1 MALVGVYKPPYNGAI
16 KTWHRKLAD
25 PIWKPWKIYELI
37 DRNNMKYEV
46 FCGIFLASCFLFF
59 FLWRFS
65 VSSVFIFH
73 HQKIEIV
80 TLVSDSTETRT
91 VELTYHTIVTSQKN
105 PSVSVFPSQ
114 PTNRE
119 LELWPFMTVINGV
132 IHLWDYTLWAIC
144 GYSIP
149 ALSIKL

>member
-1 MALVGVYKPPYNGAI
+1 MALVGVYKPPYKGAI
-16 KTWHRKLAD
+16 KTWHTKLAD

-37 DRNNMKYEV
+37 NRNNMKYEV
-46 FCGIFLASCFLFF
+46 FYGIFLASCFLFF

-73 HQKIEIV
+73 HQKIEIM
-80 TLVSDSTETRT
+80 TLVSDSTEART
-91 VELTYHTIVTSQKN
+91 VELTYHSHFAKI

-119 LELWPFMTVINGV
+119 WELWPFMKVINGV
-132 IHLWDYTLWAIC
+132 IHLWDYTLWIIV
-144 GYSIP
+144 GYLWLFHPSS
-149 ALSIKL
+149 LH